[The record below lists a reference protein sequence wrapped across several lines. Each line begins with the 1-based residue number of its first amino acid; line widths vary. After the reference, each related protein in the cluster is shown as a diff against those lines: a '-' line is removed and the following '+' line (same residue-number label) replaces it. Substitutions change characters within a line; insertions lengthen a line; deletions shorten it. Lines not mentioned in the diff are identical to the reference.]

1 MEYGYENV
9 WISHIKEKIQFGH
22 RLEKGKGGSAPALV
36 FGPRSD
42 RVFLLFKLLGVFS
55 VTRRSRS
62 DSVSQSV
69 SESL

>member
-1 MEYGYENV
+1 MNFIKVGAHSPGMEYGYENV

-42 RVFLLFKLLGVFS
+42 QVFLFFNF
-55 VTRRSRS
+55 
-62 DSVSQSV
+62 
-69 SESL
+69 